1 MAAAALFHPSFYTPR
16 PRYYLVDAIVSSQ
29 RANNKR
35 IDGQGTFFFTFF
47 SPSSFEIIINNEKEK
62 KKRRNE
68 VRGVSIIYFQL
79 WSKEIYSGK
88 LTCKFFRLC
97 RSQSQQQQQR
107 NQALFLYFY
116 FSFLFFFFSLT
127 DQRRVTARTS
137 ISDKDVVIS
146 LPLFSSLLSHRPYT
160 VHTQLLGPHSTHSA
174 TLRCYIKHIY
184 IYVYVQYTVY
194 IYKYRGKEI
203 DGERKKERFII
214 ISSLLAV
221 LWW

>member
-97 RSQSQQQQQR
+97 RSQSQQQR

-116 FSFLFFFFSLT
+116 FSLLFSFFFS
-127 DQRRVTARTS
+127 DGPE
-137 ISDKDVVIS
+137 K
-146 LPLFSSLLSHRPYT
+146 SHRPD
-160 VHTQLLGPHSTHSA
+160 VNLWQRRSHFPPPLLVSSISSALYSTHA
-174 TLRCYIKHIY
+174 VIRVRTAQTVLRYVVILNISIY
-184 IYVYVQYTVY
+184 MYSI
-194 IYKYRGKEI
+194 
-203 DGERKKERFII
+203 
-214 ISSLLAV
+214 
-221 LWW
+221 